1 MREGKPIGFG
11 DTLLE
16 NFLSPIDS
24 TVASKLE
31 SAGATFVEYDVCQN
45 NQTELSDSVNSL
57 LCGNADFALCN
68 DYSGAI
74 SREAAKNGLFYIH
87 PTYGTVSRFGLVP
100 MVASMDQIGII
111 CKSCE
116 DGFKVLD
123 IIKGYDSKD
132 GIMHDSTH
140 DTNKQYQ
147 DINNLSADD
156 IKVGEATLTYSDI
169 IEQVMQILCSAE
181 ITANVSRYDGIKF
194 GYRAK
199 TYKSLQEL
207 YKNSR
212 SELFNSDLK
221 LATLVGN
228 MVLSEENYVKYYD
241 RALRLRRLIKD
252 SISFDE
258 FDVLRIPSDFAAI
271 SRLCGLPSLT
281 APNNFYVARPS
292 NEKALA
298 IIAKSDR

>member
-1 MREGKPIGFG
+1 MRKGKPIGFG
-11 DTLLE
+11 GTLLKD
-16 NFLSPIDS
+16 FLSPIDS

-31 SAGATFVEYDVCQN
+31 SAGATFVEYNGCQDN
-45 NQTELSDSVNSL
+45 RTELSVSVNSL

-68 DYSGAI
+68 DYSGVI
-74 SREAAKNGLFYIH
+74 SREATKNGLFYIH

-100 MVASMDQIGII
+100 MVTSMDQIGIV

-116 DGFKVLD
+116 DGFRVLD
-123 IIKGYDSKD
+123 IIRGHDSKD
-132 GIMHDSTH
+132 GIMHNSKY
-140 DTNKQYQ
+140 DTNKQHQ
-147 DINNLSADD
+147 DIDNLSADD
-156 IKVGEATLTYSDI
+156 IKIGEATLSYSDI

-194 GYRAK
+194 GHRAK
-199 TYKSLQEL
+199 TYKNLQEL
-207 YKNSR
+207 YKNTR

-228 MVLSEENYVKYYD
+228 MVLSEENYMKYYD
-241 RALRLRRLIKD
+241 KALRLRRSIRD
-252 SISFDE
+252 SIIFDK
-258 FDVLRIPSDFAAI
+258 FDVLRIPSDFVAI

-281 APNNFYVARPS
+281 ASDSLYVARPL